1 MTGATV
7 DPSLLERFPFPFVDD
22 RYRYST
28 NVEPAGHGVQTAAG
42 LWGDTVVDVDSE
54 YRRELAERK
63 GVLAD
68 DPSRHAV
75 LPHMRQA
82 AWDAM
87 FTLMRELAT
96 AYPDSMRLTVRA
108 DGSWRWENDVLDVTQ
123 NFVYGDD
130 TTLPAE
136 PLGYICGQVQEDV
149 VLLDQRNEQMFA
161 DAGVVTFAADWSFG
175 FDVGMSFL
183 EIHGPVPRVRREGV
197 ITRAHEFIKRL
208 QPHAPYRR
216 TNWTMTIG
224 RRLDVSTERYP
235 EWGPDREMIQHV
247 DDETFG
253 RLVHLRVEV
262 QHLIRLADS
271 GAVMFLIRTYMLPL
285 DQVVTV
291 EPWRRRTAE
300 VLAELP
306 SDIADYKGI
315 IKYRDRAA
323 AWLDARK
330 PSESVVAQDDSAVAR

>member
-1 MTGATV
+1 MTSATV
-7 DPSLLERFPFPFVDD
+7 DPRLVERFPYPFVDD

-28 NVEPAGHGVQTAAG
+28 NVEPAGQGVPTAAG
-42 LWGDTVVDVDSE
+42 RWGDAVVDVDPE
-54 YRRELAERK
+54 YRHELAERAAI
-63 GVLAD
+63 LAM
-68 DPSRHAV
+68 DPGRHAV

-87 FTLMRELAT
+87 FTLMRELA
-96 AYPDSMRLTVRA
+96 AAQPESMRLTA
-108 DGSWRWENDVLDVTQ
+108 LPDGRWHWQNDLLEFDQT
-123 NFVYGDD
+123 FVYGDEA
-130 TTLPAE
+130 TLPCE
-136 PLGYICGQVQEDV
+136 PLLYICGQVQEDV
-149 VLLDQRNEQMFA
+149 VLLDQRDEQLFA

-216 TNWTMTIG
+216 TNWTLTIG
-224 RRLDVSTERYP
+224 RRLDVSTERYH

-271 GAVMFLIRTYMLPL
+271 GAIMFLIRTYMLPL
-285 DQVVTV
+285 EEVAGV

-306 SDIADYKGI
+306 ADIADYKGI

-323 AWLDARK
+323 RWLQ
-330 PSESVVAQDDSAVAR
+330 VAK